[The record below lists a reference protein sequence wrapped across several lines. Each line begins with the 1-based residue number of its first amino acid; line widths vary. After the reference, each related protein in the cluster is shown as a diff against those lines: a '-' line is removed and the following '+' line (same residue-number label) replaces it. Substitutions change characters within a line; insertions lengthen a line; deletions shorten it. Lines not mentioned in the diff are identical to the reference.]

1 MEGMAMTKLFHQTLT
16 GIILSIDELKQYQH
30 TGGLDDEERDK
41 LFADLE
47 HQYEMLYDTV
57 KELIFLDKPEEVDPY
72 MTRTLSRYE
81 MPF

>member
-1 MEGMAMTKLFHQTLT
+1 ML
-16 GIILSIDELKQYQH
+16 
-30 TGGLDDEERDK
+30 RDK
-41 LFADLE
+41 VFADLE

>member
-1 MEGMAMTKLFHQTLT
+1 MAMTKLFHQTLT
-16 GIILSIDELKQYQH
+16 GIILRIDELKQYRR

-41 LFADLE
+41 FLSDLE

-57 KELIFLDKPEEVDPY
+57 KELIFLDKSEEIDSC
-72 MTRTLSRYE
+72 MIRTSSRYE